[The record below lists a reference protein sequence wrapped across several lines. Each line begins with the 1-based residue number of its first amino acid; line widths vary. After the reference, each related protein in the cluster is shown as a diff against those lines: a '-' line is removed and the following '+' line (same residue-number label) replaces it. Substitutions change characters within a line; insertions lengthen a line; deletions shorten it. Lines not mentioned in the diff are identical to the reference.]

1 MTKVEKIEQAI
12 EQLSKSEFMQLRD
25 WILERD
31 WQSWDAQIERDA
43 GAGKLDELIGE
54 SQEDY
59 QVGRARKLL
68 KADPHHPS
76 LHFWIGTHAD
86 YDKLVGR

>member
-1 MTKVEKIEQAI
+1 MTKVEKIERAI

-25 WILERD
+25 WILQRD

-43 GAGKLDELIGE
+43 GAGKLDELVGE

-59 QVGRARKLL
+59 RAGGTAMVGVPRNLEDR
-68 KADPHHPS
+68 HHGP
-76 LHFWIGTHAD
+76 
-86 YDKLVGR
+86 RRR

>member
-1 MTKVEKIEQAI
+1 MTKVEKIERAI

-31 WQSWDAQIERDA
+31 WQSWDAQIEQDGR
-43 GAGKLDELIGE
+43 AGKLDELIGE

-59 QVGRARKLL
+59 QAGRTRKL
-68 KADPHHPS
+68 
-76 LHFWIGTHAD
+76 
-86 YDKLVGR
+86 